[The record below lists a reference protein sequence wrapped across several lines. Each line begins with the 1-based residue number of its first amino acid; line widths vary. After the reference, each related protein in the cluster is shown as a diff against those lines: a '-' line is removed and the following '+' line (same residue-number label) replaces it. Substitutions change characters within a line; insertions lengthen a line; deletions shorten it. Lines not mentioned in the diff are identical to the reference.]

1 MGKYELKLH
10 DIGEG
15 MHEGEI
21 VKWHVKPGD
30 TVEEDQIIVEV
41 QNDKAVVELPSPVKG
56 ILKEI
61 ASPEGKVA
69 VVGDVLAIFEVEGA
83 GNVEATGEL
92 VSSGAAQST
101 EAEKSAEPVKSD
113 NKTPKP
119 TPAEAKAAT
128 GAAIAPKVPEASGA
142 APNPQSAAKETP
154 KTTNGVLA
162 TPSVRKLSREKE
174 VDISLIT
181 GTGRHGQVTKED
193 VLGFKDGA
201 GTTATAAPQ
210 GEQARPNDE
219 ATEASV
225 KAEKSAATTEAS
237 STERAEERVPLKGV
251 RKVIA
256 AAMVKSVYTAPHVTV
271 MDEVDVTKLVEFRTS
286 MKPLAEK
293 KGIKL
298 TYLPFIVKALVAAA
312 RQFPIINATLDDE
325 KNEIVYKH
333 YYNIGIATDTEQGLM
348 VPVIADA
355 DRKNIWTIAAQITD
369 LATRAREGKLAMN
382 EMRGSTVSITNIG
395 SAGGMFFTPVINH
408 PEVAILGTGRI
419 SEKPIVRDGQIVIGQ
434 LMALSL
440 SFDHRIIDGATAQQ
454 AMNYIKQLLSD
465 PQMLIMEV

>member
-1 MGKYELKLH
+1 MGKYEFKLH
-10 DIGEG
+10 YIGEG

-21 VKWHVKPGD
+21 VKWHAKPGD

-56 ILKEI
+56 VLKDI
-61 ASPEGKVA
+61 STPEGKVA

-83 GNVEATGEL
+83 DT
-92 VSSGAAQST
+92 
-101 EAEKSAEPVKSD
+101 
-113 NKTPKP
+113 
-119 TPAEAKAAT
+119 AKAEES
-128 GAAIAPKVPEASGA
+128 EASGDKAEKEVDKKVEEKTDTVQPSKVAEKTAEPEEESTDRKKESTA
-142 APNPQSAAKETP
+142 APKDTKRTSGT
-154 KTTNGVLA
+154 VLA

-174 VDISLIT
+174 VDISQIT

-193 VLGFKDGA
+193 VLSFKEG
-201 GTTATAAPQ
+201 G
-210 GEQARPNDE
+210 GE
-219 ATEASV
+219 ATPKTEKDQAATKEAV
-225 KAEKSAATTEAS
+225 AQDAEKVTKDETDQKAPTNN
-237 STERAEERVPLKGV
+237 ERNEERVPLKGV

-256 AAMVKSVYTAPHVTV
+256 AAMVKSVYTAPHVTL
-271 MDEVDVTKLVEFRTS
+271 MDEVDVSKLVEFRKS

-298 TYLPFIVKALVAAA
+298 TYLPFIIKALAAAA
-312 RQFPIINATLDDE
+312 REFPILNASLDDE

-333 YYNIGIATDTEQGLM
+333 YYHIGMATDTDQGLI
-348 VPVIADA
+348 VPVITEA
-355 DRKNIWTIAAQITD
+355 DRKNIWAIASQITD
-369 LATRAREGKLAMN
+369 LATRGRDNKLSMH
-382 EMRGSTVSITNIG
+382 EMRGSTITITNIG
-395 SAGGMFFTPVINH
+395 SAGGMFFTPVINS

-419 SEKPIVRDGQIVIGQ
+419 SEKPVVRDGQIEVGQ

-454 AMNYIKQLLSD
+454 AMNYIKQLLAD

>member
-21 VKWHVKPGD
+21 VKWHAGPGD

-41 QNDKAVVELPSPVKG
+41 QNDKAVVELPSPIKG
-56 ILKEI
+56 TLKEI
-61 ASPEGKVA
+61 ISPEGKVA
-69 VVGDVLAIFEVEGA
+69 VVGDVLAVFEVEGA
-83 GNVEATGEL
+83 GNAEAGAQAEVGEATE
-92 VSSGAAQST
+92 AT
-101 EAEKSAEPVKSD
+101 ETEKLAEKAAEGTVTKVD
-113 NKTPKP
+113 NKNAE
-119 TPAEAKAAT
+119 PAEASEKSKIKDATSLEPANSVADQSSKA
-128 GAAIAPKVPEASGA
+128 
-142 APNPQSAAKETP
+142 
-154 KTTNGVLA
+154 VLA
-162 TPSVRKLSREKE
+162 TPSVRKLSREQE

-201 GTTATAAPQ
+201 DKEVTAKDQPVAVSIGGT
-210 GEQARPNDE
+210 D
-219 ATEASV
+219 TEAADKEQESPATS
-225 KAEKSAATTEAS
+225 KAAS
-237 STERAEERVPLKGV
+237 LSERAEERVPLKGV

-312 RQFPIINATLDDE
+312 REYPVINASLDDE

-333 YYNIGIATDTEQGLM
+333 YYNIGIATDTDQGLM
-348 VPVIADA
+348 VPVVADA
-355 DRKNIWTIAAQITD
+355 DRKNIWTIASQITD

-382 EMRGSTVSITNIG
+382 EMRGSSISITNIG

-419 SEKPIVRDGQIVIGQ
+419 SEKPVVRDGQVVVGQ

-454 AMNYIKQLLSD
+454 AMNYIKQLLAD